1 MSIELDTCD
10 EKPIVFC
17 QQNADPK
24 MQVTWRQKG
33 TQTCPFYRHKGKAT
47 TKKKKKM
54 PKVHTQRK
62 IQNKVPNKQTL
73 KDTVDNES
81 SNMDLNEQDANVSSN
96 TVEHA
101 FDSWTVKKLK
111 DFVGQCGIP
120 TSYKKSELI
129 QLAEAAEVTN
139 LPVDP
144 DFANDSLK
152 ACLEECLTLPAGKQ
166 IPDPFK
172 MTHLS
177 RHVLSATIWPSR
189 HT

>member
-1 MSIELDTCD
+1 
-10 EKPIVFC
+10 
-17 QQNADPK
+17 
-24 MQVTWRQKG
+24 
-33 TQTCPFYRHKGKAT
+33 
-47 TKKKKKM
+47 M

-73 KDTVDNES
+73 KDTGDNES

-177 RHVLSATIWPSR
+177 RHVLSATVWPSR